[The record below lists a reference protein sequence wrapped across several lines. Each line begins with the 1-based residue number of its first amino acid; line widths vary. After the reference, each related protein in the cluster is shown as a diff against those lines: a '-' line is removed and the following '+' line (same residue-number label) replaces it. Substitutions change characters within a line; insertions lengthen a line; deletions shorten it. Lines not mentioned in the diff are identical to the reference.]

1 MILWID
7 AQLPPSLAAWIEE
20 SFSMAAVA
28 VRDLNLMNS
37 SDEVIFQT
45 ARQHNV
51 VVVTK
56 DADFPEM
63 LLRSG
68 PPPKVIWLT
77 CGNTSNIRLKQIL
90 SKHLRHAIELLDGGE
105 SLVEIFEK

>member
-20 SFSMAAVA
+20 NFSINSVA
-28 VRDLNLMNS
+28 VRDLGLRDA
-37 SDEVIFQT
+37 SDEVIFQA
-45 ARQHNV
+45 ARYLNV

-63 LLRSG
+63 LLQSG
-68 PPPKVIWLT
+68 PPPKIIWLT
-77 CGNTSNIRLKQIL
+77 CSNTSNSRLKQIL
-90 SKHLRHAIELLDGGE
+90 SKHLHHAVKLLAEGE
-105 SLVEIFEK
+105 SLVEILDE